1 MSNRSSAAE
10 QHHCTFLSVFL
21 NFLWSNKCS
30 TFLQGYEQMQG
41 LREMRGGCSNTRV
54 WCLGLLMLNHLDT
67 AEMKPLTWERQAA
80 NPMHAKRDSRYALDY
95 PPNQVALLPRAA
107 WSQMPSL
114 LFLQGQ
120 PWFWGHPQS
129 LYALAKPPVLSGTSV
144 GSTREAEKVLQTS
157 KWPSSNSWEIGA
169 ATKIKHTQRF
179 GEESHSFDS
188 WQAESRGDCNTER
201 KMTCKFPIKKNPSER
216 T

>member
-10 QHHCTFLSVFL
+10 QHHCTLLSVFL

-67 AEMKPLTWERQAA
+67 AEMEPLTWERQAA
-80 NPMHAKRDSRYALDY
+80 NPMHAKRDSWYALDS
-95 PPNQVALLPRAA
+95 PPNQMALLPRTA

-157 KWPSSNSWEIGA
+157 KWPSSHSWEIGA
-169 ATKIKHTQRF
+169 GTKIKHTEIWRRESLLLQLASRKQR
-179 GEESHSFDS
+179 GLS
-188 WQAESRGDCNTER
+188 TER